1 MHSCMPALIDVHKP
15 IARSFLFFTM
25 FQQSRLLCTAL
36 CAVFAAARRG
46 DRGADEDEKMPE
58 VGMYTYLSW
67 LFTLLLFALVG
78 HVLKGAFADF
88 NAGNAGD
95 PLEEKPQSN
104 EDENDEKDKDA

>member
-1 MHSCMPALIDVHKP
+1 MEGDKSQQEHH
-15 IARSFLFFTM
+15 ARLVLPMSFL
-25 FQQSRLLCTAL
+25 QSRLLCAAL

-46 DRGADEDEKMPE
+46 DRGSDEEDKMPE

-95 PLEEKPQSN
+95 PLEEKPEAG
-104 EDENDEKDKDA
+104 EDESADKDKDA